1 MSSATATV
9 PLTEPEIRRAVDVWF
24 AKLDVHAPGKEM
36 LPLLAEDT
44 LEMQFPEGPLKG
56 QKAFIDWY
64 EGPKGVTRKFFD
76 EIHVLKSLDVKI
88 DPDGSSATV
97 DLVVNWQAHRW
108 APPSPKSQWLGYDA
122 GQTWVFKRSPRTG
135 QPIIEVYRVTTFDP
149 MEGSPPL

>member
-1 MSSATATV
+1 MSSATATA

-24 AKLDVHAPGKEM
+24 AKLDVHAPTEEM

-44 LEMQFPEGPLKG
+44 LEMHLPEGLRKG
-56 QKAFIDWY
+56 QKGFITWY
-64 EGPKGVTRKFFD
+64 EDVTGKFFD
-76 EIHVLKSLDVKI
+76 EIHVLESLDVKI
-88 DPDGSSATV
+88 ATDGSSATV

-108 APPSPKSQWLGYDA
+108 APRSPKSQWLGFDA

>member
-1 MSSATATV
+1 MSSATATA

-24 AKLDVHAPGKEM
+24 AKLDVHAPTEEM

-56 QKAFIDWY
+56 QKAFITWY
-64 EGPKGVTRKFFD
+64 EGVTRKFFD
-76 EIHVLKSLDVKI
+76 EIHVLKSLQVRLA
-88 DPDGSSATV
+88 PDGSSATV

-108 APPSPKSQWLGYDA
+108 APPSPKSQWLGFDA

>member
-1 MSSATATV
+1 MSSATATA
-9 PLTEPEIRRAVDVWF
+9 PLTEPEIRRVVDVWF
-24 AKLDVHAPGKEM
+24 ANLDAHAPTEEM

-44 LEMQFPEGPLKG
+44 LEMQFPEGPVKG
-56 QKAFIDWY
+56 QKGFITWY
-64 EGPKGVTRKFFD
+64 EGVTRKFFD
-76 EIHVLKSLDVKI
+76 EIHVLESLDVKI
-88 DPDGSSATV
+88 DPDGSAATV

-108 APPSPKSQWLGYDA
+108 FPPSPKSQWLGFDA